1 MVSNIVEYL
10 FCKHII
16 IDSNNLIVCILKTD
30 SPSAGRPKPRSVRRR
45 LANPPPQEAPGD
57 EDSVSSKNMIRSES
71 MEKASGEGVRRMC
84 RRTASWQPKPSNN
97 VLDFD
102 EVAARVDALTRN

>member
-1 MVSNIVEYL
+1 MYIL
-10 FCKHII
+10 F
-16 IDSNNLIVCILKTD
+16 DSNNLIVGISKTDD

-45 LANPPPQEAPGD
+45 LANPPPQEAPG
-57 EDSVSSKNMIRSES
+57 EDSVSSKNMRSES

-84 RRTASWQPKPSNN
+84 RRTASWQPNPSNN
-97 VLDFD
+97 VPDFD